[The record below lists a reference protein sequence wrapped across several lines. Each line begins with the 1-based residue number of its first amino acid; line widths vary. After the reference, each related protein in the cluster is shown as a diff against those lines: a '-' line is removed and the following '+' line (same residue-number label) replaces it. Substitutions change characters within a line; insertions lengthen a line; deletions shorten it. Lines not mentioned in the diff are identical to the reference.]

1 MPSILAAGST
11 RAPRRLSSATP
22 MGEWMRVVMHPGTNG
37 WTSVWGTISHGEI
50 AGCPPP
56 RRP

>member
-1 MPSILAAGST
+1 MTLLSAGAS
-11 RAPRRLSSATP
+11 RAPRRLASATP

-56 RRP
+56 RRI

>member
-1 MPSILAAGST
+1 MPLSST
-11 RAPRRLSSATP
+11 ASASRAPHRLRTATP
-22 MGEWMRVVMHPGTNG
+22 MAMWVRVLLHPGTNG

-56 RRP
+56 RR

>member
-1 MPSILAAGST
+1 MPLGST
-11 RAPRRLSSATP
+11 VSSVRAPHRLPSATP
-22 MGEWMRVVMHPGTNG
+22 MEAWMRVSLHPGTNG

-56 RRP
+56 RS